1 VRVRQQEGLQDGAAS
16 ERRKEMR
23 RRPYDLDDV
32 LGETIRSVL
41 DGCGEAWLERL
52 FSHTIRRDGR
62 EYPKYYYAVR
72 IPRFSVAFVIS
83 KQAFEYGVRNG
94 VPVNVDGEEWMD
106 TYRYVWWSPVE

>member
-1 VRVRQQEGLQDGAAS
+1 VRVRQQEGLQDGAA
-16 ERRKEMR
+16 

-52 FSHTIRRDGR
+52 FSHTIRRGGKDF
-62 EYPKYYYAVR
+62 PKYIYAVR

>member
-1 VRVRQQEGLQDGAAS
+1 
-16 ERRKEMR
+16 
-23 RRPYDLDDV
+23 
-32 LGETIRSVL
+32 
-41 DGCGEAWLERL
+41 
-52 FSHTIRRDGR
+52 
-62 EYPKYYYAVR
+62 VR